1 MTAATPSLCHADSTA
16 AESTVNFSQA
26 HFAFRQLET
35 WLTSDEASQASE
47 AQVEEQLE
55 QRGRELL
62 RRRLSAA
69 RDHLAF
75 CAMNSKTGLGSLGA
89 VGKCPSPSLTITV
102 IFPPSSL

>member
-55 QRGRELL
+55 QRGRGILDFAL
-62 RRRLSAA
+62 IQVYPLPPAA
-69 RDHLAF
+69 LF
-75 CAMNSKTGLGSLGA
+75 
-89 VGKCPSPSLTITV
+89 
-102 IFPPSSL
+102 